1 MPSFEFECL
10 YCNLRFERTLKMAD
24 HPTHPCPK
32 CECDAP
38 RVWNGFAF
46 GFGGAPGETPGN
58 TGVHDKDYP
67 TADKAVG
74 RSAEARW
81 GEFTERAKVKEQ
93 ARAQGGTHAL
103 MRRNGAD
110 YVEYEPLSDTGLE
123 AHRKLAHEAVDVLKG
138 EQ

>member
-1 MPSFEFECL
+1 MPRFEFECP
-10 YCNLRFERTLKMAD
+10 YCNVRFERSLKMGD
-24 HPTHPCPK
+24 HPSHPCPK

-46 GFGGAPGETPGN
+46 GFGETPGAATGN

-81 GEFTERAKVKEQ
+81 GEYTARAKVKEQ
-93 ARAQGGTHAL
+93 AREQGGTHAL
-103 MRRNGAD
+103 MRRNGPD
-110 YVEYEPLSDTGLE
+110 YVEYEPLSDAGFE
-123 AHRKLAHEAVDVLKG
+123 AHKKLAKEAVEALKG